1 MTRQRSPEAVDVH
14 VGSQINMRRRILG
27 ISQTELGN
35 CIGVSFQQVQKY
47 EKGKNRVSSGRLQ
60 QIADLLKVEVPFFF
74 EGLDGPE
81 SPPVVDEITNLC
93 RTPGGLALATAFQR
107 VKNKKVRKS
116 ITQLV
121 SSLADTPEA
130 ARED

>member
-60 QIADLLKVEVPFFF
+60 QIADLLKVQVPFFF
-74 EGLDGPE
+74 EGIDGPNR
-81 SPPVVDEITNLC
+81 PPMVDEIVDLC
-93 RTPGGLALATAFQR
+93 NAPGGLALANAFQR
-107 VKNKKVRKS
+107 VKNKKCAGV
-116 ITQLV
+116 LNN
-121 SSLADTPEA
+121 
-130 ARED
+130 